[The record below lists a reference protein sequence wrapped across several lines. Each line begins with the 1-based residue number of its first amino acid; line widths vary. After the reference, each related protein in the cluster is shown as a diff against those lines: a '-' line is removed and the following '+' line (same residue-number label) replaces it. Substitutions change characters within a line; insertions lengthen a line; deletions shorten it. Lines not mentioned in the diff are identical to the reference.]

1 MPDSGD
7 DRLVVI
13 GASAGGIDAIRQV
26 LQGLPAGLPAA
37 VAVVVHLSPLS
48 HGGIADALAKGSA
61 IPVTLAQDGVELR
74 PGHALVAPPDRHLVV
89 ERARACVTTG
99 PRENGFRPAVDTLFR
114 SAARH
119 WGDRAVGVVLSGM
132 LDDGAFGLRSIVNAG
147 GVGLVQ
153 DPATALHGDMPRAA
167 IAAGGAT
174 AVHPLAGLPGA
185 IATAA
190 GLSVSEEGPM
200 ATVSKDEPV
209 SDDEPV
215 VDSEE
220 IDGEMIPAVC
230 PSCGGNLWEQGSDG
244 GTGGPAIQYRCRTG
258 HRFSPDSL
266 VEIQG
271 TEVEDALWGAYR
283 ALLERADTTRRL
295 ATRFSHGG
303 MERSQRRWTDI
314 ADEAERRAKVLR
326 TVLDGA

>member
-1 MPDSGD
+1 MGDSRG
-7 DRLVVI
+7 DRLVVL
-13 GASAGGIDAIRQV
+13 GASAGGIEAIRQV
-26 LQGLPAGLPAA
+26 LQELPTDLPAA

-48 HGGIADALAKGSA
+48 HGGIADALARGSA
-61 IPVTLAQDGVELR
+61 IPVALAEDGAELQ

-89 ERARACVTTG
+89 ERARVCITTG

-114 SAARH
+114 SAAVS
-119 WGDRAVGVVLSGM
+119 WGERAIGVVLSGM

-153 DPATALHGDMPRAA
+153 DPATALHGDMPHAA

-174 AVHPLAGLPGA
+174 GVHPLVELADA
-185 IATAA
+185 ISAA
-190 GLSVSEEGPM
+190 ARHSVSEEHPM
-200 ATVSKDEPV
+200 STV

-230 PSCGGNLWEQGSDG
+230 PSCGGNLWEHGSDG
-244 GTGGPAIQYRCRTG
+244 GTGGPAVQFRCRTG

-283 ALLERADTTRRL
+283 ALLERADMTRRL
-295 ATRFSHGG
+295 ARRFSEGG
-303 MERSQRRWTDI
+303 MERSERRWTDI

-326 TVLDGA
+326 TVLDGP